1 MFSILL
7 SVTLIP
13 LFIREFV
20 QRKKVTIIL
29 YHNLKPEQADKH
41 FKILKSKYNII
52 SLKDYIKKRKL
63 GKDNLPS
70 KSLIITFDDG
80 YKSVYQ
86 LKSILKKYKIHVTIF
101 LCSRIVGTNRH
112 FWWDYDIDK
121 NKREYLK
128 NIPDK
133 KRLEILRKLGFEEE
147 KEFEDRQTL
156 SKDEIEEMKNIVD
169 FQSHTMFHP
178 ILPNCNT
185 ERAYEEISQSKID
198 LENNYGLKIYA
209 LSYPNGNYSERE
221 ITIVKEAGYE
231 CAVTVDLGFNSKNT
245 DLFRL
250 KRICID
256 DVADVDELLVT
267 VSGLWD
273 FLLDFKNIAIRKYML
288 DRQKDI

>member
-20 QRKKVTIIL
+20 QKKKVTIIL

-147 KEFEDRQTL
+147 KEFEDRQAL

>member
-20 QRKKVTIIL
+20 QKKKVTIIL

-273 FLLDFKNIAIRKYML
+273 FLLDFKNKAIRKYML

>member
-20 QRKKVTIIL
+20 QKKKVTIIL

-221 ITIVKEAGYE
+221 ITIVKEVGYE
-231 CAVTVDLGFNSKNT
+231 CAVTVDLGFNSENT

-256 DVADVDELLVT
+256 DVAGVDELLVT

-273 FLLDFKNIAIRKYML
+273 FLLDFKNKAIRKYML

>member
-20 QRKKVTIIL
+20 QKKKVTIIL